1 MILEQTHIEHRVRG
15 QSGFG
20 LVDTLVALALLAVTL
35 LGACGSVHFAMRATR
50 AAAWQARVVDLA
62 ADLDE
67 ELLQADPAQPIEQ
80 RIASWR
86 ARVGLELP
94 AARVMGLDPR
104 QLAVDAN
111 GVGWFE
117 LQLAWNGAPGLA
129 PHSLRLPLAHAVP
142 P

>member
-1 MILEQTHIEHRVRG
+1 MTPEPTHTEHRACG

-67 ELLQADPAQPIEQ
+67 ELLQADPAQLLDQ
-80 RIASWR
+80 RIAAWR
-86 ARVGLELP
+86 ERVALELP
-94 AARVMGLDPR
+94 AARVIGLDPR
-104 QLAVDAN
+104 QLALDAN
-111 GVGWFE
+111 VVDWFE
-117 LQLAWNGAPGLA
+117 LQLAWNGSPGQ
-129 PHSLRLPLAHAVP
+129 PRHSLRLPLAHAVAP
-142 P
+142 